1 MFLLFHFYIFSNI
14 DVKVYFHANNQFL
27 DLSGRLGHK
36 VYLGRRY
43 ESQITIQDAL
53 QIEYKNV
60 HNGIV
65 IYDSDRKCSN
75 ERYDKCMYD
84 TLRAAMQQQ
93 TEDNCTVPWLPGN
106 INICT
111 KPHDINKTF
120 WIAWNRITNQKRDCL
135 KPCHTTLITVG
146 GKNERK
152 VQDKEHEG
160 QLLAYFSSNVAQS
173 REHYFITVIKLAAQ
187 IGGYIGLF
195 RLSITLLNLI
205 KFNALIDGVFVNRK
219 SDKIVQEEEEVD
231 RCNESYGSD
240 TLIGLSPL
248 AINTP

>member
-1 MFLLFHFYIFSNI
+1 
-14 DVKVYFHANNQFL
+14 VKVYFHGNSQFL

-36 VYLGRRY
+36 VYLGRHY

-65 IYDSDRKCSN
+65 FYDSDQKCSK

-84 TLRAAMQQQ
+84 TLRSAMQTE
-93 TEDNCTVPWLPGN
+93 TEDNCTAPWLSGN
-106 INICT
+106 LQICT
-111 KPHDINKTF
+111 KPRDIKKVF

-146 GKNERK
+146 GKN
-152 VQDKEHEG
+152 VQKQEDKPKEG
-160 QLLAYFSSNVAQS
+160 HLVAYFSSNIAQS
-173 REHYFITVIKLAAQ
+173 REQYFITVIKLAGQ

-195 RLSITLLNLI
+195 RLSLTLLNLI
-205 KFNALIDGVFVNRK
+205 KFNKLVDGVFVNKK
-219 SDKIVQEEEEVD
+219 SDKIVQAEPVD
-231 RCNESYGSD
+231 RYNENGND
-240 TLIGLSPL
+240 ALIGLSTL
-248 AINTP
+248 AINNPPLRVS